1 MEKYNNLKKKYL
13 INNITNITS
22 INNDSWN
29 SCAGTSNP
37 FVSYEFLETLEESN
51 CISEKTGWIPYHL
64 TVNDKENNLVACC
77 PLYVKT
83 HSQGEYVF
91 DHSWANALEQA
102 GGNYYPKLLV
112 AIPFTPVSG
121 PRLLVKS
128 KNHSKFIK
136 NIMIER
142 IIEIA
147 KQNNFSSLHLNF
159 TQNIDNNIL
168 LNKNFLSRVGIQF
181 HWKNNDY
188 KDFNDFLFFL
198 SSRKRKSILKEREKA
213 LKEKIKIY
221 TFTGKNITCEHLE
234 SFYKFYI
241 DTTSKKWGIPYL
253 NKKFFNLLNEKINNK
268 IVLIMAKRQDEWV
281 AGAMNLLGEDTL
293 YGRYWGCLEEHKF
306 LHFEICYYQAIDFAI
321 KNKITNVQ
329 AGAQGPHKLSR
340 GYLPEKTYSWHWL
353 NNSSLN
359 EAVKKFL
366 IEEKKSIDQT
376 IDYFKNLSPY
386 KNNENIT

>member
-1 MEKYNNLKKKYL
+1 M
-13 INNITNITS
+13 
-22 INNDSWN
+22 
-29 SCAGTSNP
+29 
-37 FVSYEFLETLEESN
+37 
-51 CISEKTGWIPYHL
+51 
-64 TVNDKENNLVACC
+64 
-77 PLYVKT
+77 
-83 HSQGEYVF
+83 
-91 DHSWANALEQA
+91 
-102 GGNYYPKLLV
+102 